1 MYSIMR
7 SSQTAALCLS
17 ALLVSSLLAE
27 AAWAIDFI
35 APQIEH
41 KMTTEGLKSGDD
53 HLITAKVTDDTA
65 VASVTLHYRQRG
77 TRNFQPLQMQN
88 LDGSAHYEAVIVG
101 SSIQDVGIEYFFE
114 ATDSAGNT
122 LEMYGSDGEPFAIAV
137 AKTNVELANER
148 LAGERNAARDS
159 RSSLARAANDSVLP
173 IKKKASSKTWLW
185 VGLGIVAAAVIAG
198 AAGGGGDG
206 GGGEPPSGG
215 NTGDLDIETPV
226 PVN

>member
-7 SSQTAALCLS
+7 SSQTAALCFS
-17 ALLVSSLLAE
+17 VLLVSSLLAE

-137 AKTNVELANER
+137 AKPNVELANER
-148 LAGERNAARDS
+148 LAGENS
-159 RSSLARAANDSVLP
+159 GRSSLARATNDSVLP

-198 AAGGGGDG
+198 AAGGGGSESPPSG
-206 GGGEPPSGG
+206 GGGG

>member
-7 SSQTAALCLS
+7 SSQTAALCFS
-17 ALLVSSLLAE
+17 VLLVSSLLAE

-88 LDGSAHYEAVIVG
+88 LDDSAHYEAVIVG
-101 SSIQDVGIEYFFE
+101 SSIKDVGIEYFFE

-137 AKTNVELANER
+137 AKPSVELANER
-148 LAGERNAARDS
+148 LVGENS
-159 RSSLARAANDSVLP
+159 GRSSLARAANDSVLP

-198 AAGGGGDG
+198 AAGGGGSEPPPSG
-206 GGGEPPSGG
+206 GGGG